1 MTGTR
6 IGVGLVFL
14 LLLGIIVGQAID
26 RGVCGIRIAL
36 AEEQCQFFVE
46 MADKAVAALNR
57 DPPSINEAID
67 CLESTHRYYPSGT
80 KQVAGSPLDR
90 VVETCRR
97 ASERRIIEVLKATA
111 GSHLGNDADAWIEHF
126 PR

>member
-80 KQVAGSPLDR
+80 KQLPAHLLIESSKPVVAHLNGES
-90 VVETCRR
+90 
-97 ASERRIIEVLKATA
+97 LK
-111 GSHLGNDADAWIEHF
+111 F
-126 PR
+126 